1 MFLKSRNLSLSELS
15 DTDTVPSISISKEYI
30 MYRVEENEENS
41 RTVTFERNALQVVI
55 RPWRV
60 CVCRGILD
68 LTSMIN
74 AQ

>member
-41 RTVTFERNALQVVI
+41 RTVTGVLL
-55 RPWRV
+55 
-60 CVCRGILD
+60 RG
-68 LTSMIN
+68 MHYK
-74 AQ
+74 